1 MEDALRFQSGSNRV
15 LSSNLQTEYLSITNF
30 ILVFRQLLHY
40 NVTNLEQERALK
52 ESQRLYSTLKE
63 FIVKLPSIKIKEEL
77 NEVKVS

>member
-1 MEDALRFQSGSNRV
+1 MEYSLRFQSGSNRF
-15 LSSNLQTEYLSITNF
+15 LSSHSQTEYLSINNF
-30 ILVFRQLLHY
+30 ILVSRQLLHY